1 MARTTTARRWSIGR
15 VLAWA
20 FLGVALVVTIFPFY
34 WMLRTALTPAHEL
47 ATDNTGLWP
56 AHPTLINFRRVTG
69 ATTVAQNQA
78 AGGSGAQL
86 NFLLY
91 LRNSII
97 YSTLIAAAQ
106 TLFCAMA
113 GYAFARLAFRGRDA
127 LFGVFVMALMV
138 PPIFTLLPNFA
149 LVKSLGWLGSFAGMV
164 APSML
169 MTPFAVFF
177 LRQFFLNIPREV
189 EEAATIDGAGR
200 WIQFWRVIIPMSRG
214 PLFTIGLITT
224 VWAWKDY
231 LWPLL
236 VGPNPGT
243 RVLTVG
249 LGIFLQQ
256 SPNTA
261 PDWTGLMAGSV
272 LTVIPVGLLM
282 VFFGRRLVESM
293 NFTGIK

>member
-1 MARTTTARRWSIGR
+1 MTTRRWSAGR
-15 VLAWA
+15 TLAWGFLVLALLA
-20 FLGVALVVTIFPFY
+20 TAFPFY

-47 ATDNTGLWP
+47 LTDNTGLWP
-56 AHPTLINFRRVTG
+56 RHATLINFRRVVG
-69 ATTVAQNQA
+69 ATTFAQNQA

-86 NFLLY
+86 DFLLY

-97 YSTLIAAAQ
+97 YSTVVAVAQ

-113 GYAFARLAFRGRDA
+113 GYAFARLTFRGRDL
-127 LFGVFVMALMV
+127 LFGVFVMALMI
-138 PPIFTLLPNFA
+138 PPIFTLLPNFT
-149 LVKSLGWLGSFAGMV
+149 LVKNLGWLGSFAGMV
-164 APSML
+164 APSVL

-200 WIQFWRVIIPMSRG
+200 WLQFWRVVVPMSRG

-236 VGPNPGT
+236 VGPDPGT
-243 RVLTVG
+243 RVLTAG

-261 PDWTGLMAGSV
+261 PDWTGLMAASV